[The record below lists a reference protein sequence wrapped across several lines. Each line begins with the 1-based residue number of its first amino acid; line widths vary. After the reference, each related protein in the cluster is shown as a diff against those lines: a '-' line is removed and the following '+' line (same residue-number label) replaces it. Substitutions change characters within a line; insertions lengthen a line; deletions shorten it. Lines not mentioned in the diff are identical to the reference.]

1 MKKYAIFYPVGGV
14 INHFCKRGL
23 HEYEQIGVIEATD
36 LENAFFRSQNDFADE
51 SFHNL
56 KKRSSCVGD
65 IFKDLETNTLHM
77 VMGIGFQEVPFTV
90 LQYLDW
96 GNHMDINEL
105 QHKYAESAAVL
116 PDGPMKD

>member
-1 MKKYAIFYPVGGV
+1 MKQFAIFYPVGGT
-14 INHFCKRGL
+14 INHFCTRGT

-36 LENAFFRSQNDFADE
+36 LENAFYKSQNDFADE
-51 SFHNL
+51 QFHNL

-65 IFKDLETNTLHM
+65 IFKDMETNTLHM

-96 GNHMDINEL
+96 SNHMDINEL
-105 QHKYAESAAVL
+105 THKYTNDEPVS
-116 PDGPMKD
+116 PMRD